1 MDRPILRHNER
12 KNDADGGRFNDGTES
27 LVEVNA
33 RLLCETTNNPTCLV
47 ASKRSIGIEF
57 VMKDPFATDDVSTGR
72 GRDESPGLVLEKS
85 VIFFLH
91 GLAPRGITKS
101 NKIIMR
107 NGGRDDGGEI

>member
-1 MDRPILRHNER
+1 MDRPILRHSER
-12 KNDADGGRFNDGTES
+12 KNDADGGRFDDGTEG

-47 ASKRSIGIEF
+47 TSKRSIGIEF
-57 VMKDPFATDDVSTGR
+57 VTKDPFATYDVSTGR

-107 NGGRDDGGEI
+107 NGGRDGSREI